1 MLFSWKKNRLKER
14 IVFNKSNDDLLRE
27 LKEKGITNKN
37 ILSAI
42 KKVPRELFVNKNFIQ
57 RAYENMAL
65 PADCNQTISQP
76 YVVAYMI
83 DCLKLKNTDKVL
95 EIGTG
100 TGYQTAI
107 ISHLCQKIY
116 TVEIFNRLLKQAKI
130 NMKKLKIKNVIFKLD
145 NGIKGL
151 KEKIF
156 FDAIIL
162 SAATKKLT
170 PELLQ
175 NLKKNGKLIFPK
187 KYPLEN
193 QKLILMEKKDENN
206 FEKKELSDV
215 QFVPILNK
223 NIEH

>member
-1 MLFSWKKNRLKER
+1 MEKNKIKEK
-14 IVFNKSNDDLLRE
+14 IFLNKNNHDLIAE
-27 LKEKGITNKN
+27 LKEKGIINKD
-37 ILSAI
+37 ILNAL
-42 KKVPRELFVNKNFIQ
+42 KKVPRELFVNKTFAQ

-65 PADCNQTISQP
+65 PADCAQTISQP

-83 DCLKLKNTDKVL
+83 DCLKLKITDKVL

-116 TVEIFNRLLKQAKI
+116 TVEIFNELLSQAKI
-130 NMKKLKIKNVIFKLD
+130 NLEKLKIKNVIFKLGS
-145 NGIKGL
+145 GIKGL

-156 FDAIIL
+156 FDAIII
-162 SAATKKLT
+162 SATT
-170 PELLQ
+170 EEIPPELFR

-187 KYPLEN
+187 KYSLKD

-206 FEKKELSDV
+206 FEKKELFDV
-215 QFVPILNK
+215 KFVPILK
-223 NIEH
+223 KGIDY